1 MTRKR
6 KSMINSRLAIAIAA
20 LVVGVGSI
28 WIILVF
34 FGPVVDTGFGSD
46 FWRFAPLPY
55 RILAIAGIFFVVI
68 MTFLI
73 FRLDR
78 SKNIHLS

>member
-1 MTRKR
+1 MTRQEER
-6 KSMINSRLAIAIAA
+6 MINLRLAIAIAA

-34 FGPVVDTGFGSD
+34 FGPVVDAGFGSD

-78 SKNIHLS
+78 SKSAHLS